1 MAPKLLLRAREGAGR
16 DLQTSHQG
24 RPQSVRISVGRLFI
38 KDLPQPRR
46 GNDLPHDAVFV
57 LSR

>member
-1 MAPKLLLRAREGAGR
+1 MPAVICKRVIRAARNLYGSAWGA
-16 DLQTSHQG
+16 
-24 RPQSVRISVGRLFI
+24 LFI
-38 KDLPQPRR
+38 EDLPQPRR